1 MGKIHCLK
9 DFSRLMFI
17 LLECRKDTIM
27 RNLFIRYC
35 LPRITYGLFRIER
48 NSRESTNL
56 SKANEESS
64 FCLSSKR
71 CSPHTKRKDKCSI
84 YTNTTNLQHFIQKVD
99 KSKRIHFKCGFT
111 LNKNGNCGRF
121 VINILITKKENQH
134 CLEKFD
140 NI

>member
-56 SKANEESS
+56 LKANEETRKVPLRGGFGLRYLRPEILRVLRVGQFRVWANAGRVDAGLRGIRDPRVFFTRDVWCSANRR
-64 FCLSSKR
+64 KR
-71 CSPHTKRKDKCSI
+71 
-84 YTNTTNLQHFIQKVD
+84 
-99 KSKRIHFKCGFT
+99 
-111 LNKNGNCGRF
+111 
-121 VINILITKKENQH
+121 
-134 CLEKFD
+134 
-140 NI
+140 